1 MMVVALLCLLQ
12 SADGSVFFGNTAAM
26 TAASSSFADRWKT
39 QARAWISADDEDT
52 AKRWGLEVALIKHG
66 IDVHL
71 LGGDKAQ
78 GMATAA
84 DLLKRYGP
92 AYLLTSVSFAAASYA
107 ACYVA
112 VARGVN
118 VVALMSRFGLRTTAA
133 AEKVG
138 TASIAYVCHKAAS
151 PIRFPPTVALTPVVA
166 RRLFGRR
173 DL

>member
-1 MMVVALLCLLQ
+1 MTMA
-12 SADGSVFFGNTAAM
+12 ARGSVMLPTAPVANP
-26 TAASSSFADRWKT
+26 TRPARQRWAIPERWRAKT
-39 QARAWISADDEDT
+39 ETWSKGDDE
-52 AKRWGLEVALIKHG
+52 AVARKWGLEVALIKRG

-71 LGGDKAQ
+71 FRGDKAA
-78 GMATAA
+78 GMASAR

-92 AYLLTSVSFAAASYA
+92 AYLLTSISLATVSYA

-118 VVALMSRFGLRTTAA
+118 MAALMARVGLQASAA
-133 AEKVG
+133 SEKVG

-151 PIRFPPTVALTPVVA
+151 PIRFPPTVALTPVIA

-173 DL
+173 DI